1 MLWTHRTD
9 TTTSAIIDAGARIA
23 ESNGLAIAWA
33 FLARH
38 GISESSI
45 ARILSNRRRRPLLT
59 VADNNHLEQSQ
70 REL

>member
-9 TTTSAIIDAGARIA
+9 TTTSAIVDTGARIA
-23 ESNGLAIAWA
+23 ESNGLAVAWA

-45 ARILSNRRRRPLLT
+45 ARILSNRQRRPLLT
-59 VADNNHLEQSQ
+59 LMNDGAPLGRPDA
-70 REL
+70 